1 MGHRKL
7 LFAVGERGGDGGL
20 EVGRFGCGRFGSFA
34 KPVEEDLHEGRTR
47 FLFFFRRRRRR
58 IEFAEAGEIVGRELE
73 SVEDEA
79 AVVLVDRLAHQFAD
93 DLHNDD
99 LHGCRVLE
107 NRRTIERLA
116 RNDSR
121 FVHDLVEATEFFAAT
136 SRLRARGSVEF
147 DVFTGR
153 PAEGA

>member
-1 MGHRKL
+1 MLVGT
-7 LFAVGERGGDGGL
+7 FAE
-20 EVGRFGCGRFGSFA
+20 A
-34 KPVEEDLHEGRTR
+34 VEEDLRERGTG
-47 FLFFFRRRRRR
+47 FLFFVFFGRRRR
-58 IEFAEAGEIVGRELE
+58 IEFAEAGEVVGGELQ

-79 AVVLVDRLAHQFAD
+79 AVVLIDRLAHQLAD
-93 DLHNDD
+93 DLHDDD
-99 LHGCRVLE
+99 LHRGRVLE
-107 NRRTIERLA
+107 DRRAIERLA

-121 FVHDLVEATEFFAAT
+121 FVHNLMEATEFFAAT